1 MSVDSGTR
9 TANDGAGLER
19 ESRADAEYRV
29 IDLHRLVF
37 QLWRRKYV
45 VLTWALAGM
54 LLCYAIAWL
63 MHPMY
68 DATVRMM
75 PPSPQP
81 NSLSMLLPTRNAGDQ
96 YLGLL
101 KSRTV
106 ADDVIA
112 RQHLAEY
119 FHTTKPS
126 RLRERLAN
134 MAKIEVD
141 KDQFVTV
148 RVRAKEPETALR
160 IANEYPAALYR
171 LNDAMTLVGEE
182 HQLKFF
188 EAPLEQEKDKL
199 AEAEEELKDAQQK
212 TGMLLPEAQ
221 TRLGVGAIADLK
233 QLLAARKEQ
242 LAALETGRTNENP
255 QVVTL
260 QSQIGSLNQQIHQ
273 LEAQTGGTGT
283 TPAAAK
289 LPELAL
295 EVEQKQREV
304 TYHETLFELLSKQ
317 YETARLDQAYSPPV
331 ELVDSAVLP
340 DQKSW
345 PPRKLFALVGF
356 LLGGLLGVL
365 AVGAR
370 TFELSRRLRAVLTEP
385 ASAKA
390 DEFHT

>member
-1 MSVDSGTR
+1 MGADRGTL
-9 TANDGAGLER
+9 TANSGAGSEGK
-19 ESRADAEYRV
+19 SRADAEYRV
-29 IDLHRLVF
+29 IDLRRFVF
-37 QLWRRKYV
+37 QLWFRRYLI
-45 VLTWALAGM
+45 LTWALAGM
-54 LLCYAIAWL
+54 VLCGGLAFV

-75 PPSPQP
+75 PPSPRP
-81 NSLSMLLPTRNAGDQ
+81 NSLSMLMPMQNAGDQ

-119 FHTTKPS
+119 FHKTKPS
-126 RLRERLAN
+126 RLRQLLAN
-134 MAKIEVD
+134 MSKIEVD

-148 RVRAKEPETALR
+148 TVRAKEPETALR

-171 LNDAMTLVGEE
+171 LSDAMTLTGEE

-188 EAPLEQEKDKL
+188 EAPLEEEKDQL
-199 AEAEEELKDAQQK
+199 GEAEEELKDAQQK
-212 TGMLLPEAQ
+212 TGMLVPEAQ

-233 QLLAARKEQ
+233 QLVAAREEQ

-260 QSQIGSLNQQIHQ
+260 RSQIGSLNQQIHQ
-273 LEAQTGGTGT
+273 LEAQTGGAGT

-304 TYHETLFELLSKQ
+304 TYHETLFDLLSKQ

-345 PPRKLFALVGF
+345 PPRKLFALI
-356 LLGGLLGVL
+356 GLLIGIALGALIVAIE
-365 AVGAR
+365 AVDLRG
-370 TFELSRRLRAVLTEP
+370 RLRAAL
-385 ASAKA
+385 ASHEA
-390 DEFHT
+390 